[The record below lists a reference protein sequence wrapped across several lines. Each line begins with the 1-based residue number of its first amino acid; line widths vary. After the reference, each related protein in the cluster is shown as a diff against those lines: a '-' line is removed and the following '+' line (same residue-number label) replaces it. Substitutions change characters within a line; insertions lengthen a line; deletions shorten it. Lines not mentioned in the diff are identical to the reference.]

1 MNRILLALCISMCG
15 FTAVSQD
22 LLNENFSYSVGQ
34 LTSNGGGSNVSGGNW
49 TVIGGT
55 VQLTVEAGSL
65 TYPSYLSSGIGN
77 KLKMVDTSA
86 AAEDSYREFTPVTS
100 GTVYASFLM
109 QVADTNRLLANSNPG
124 DYAIAFLPST
134 STTGYV
140 SRLTFRKSSSGN
152 AYNLGIRTSST
163 GSTTVAWTSGN
174 YTPGTTYLIVIGYR
188 MVTGSANDTGYLW
201 VNPPLNGTMPVA
213 DAISPQLG
221 ASTDAPNISRIA
233 VRQAGGT
240 PEMFLDGIR
249 IGTSWANS
257 VVPVKLLNFDARSIN
272 NQTILNWSTA
282 NEINNHGFEIQKST
296 DGKSFEWI
304 GFVKGNGTTH
314 NVSRYTFTDFSPNS
328 GTEYYRLKQL
338 DFDGA
343 FEYSPIVY
351 AKQKEPAVE
360 LSPNP
365 FSGVLVINS
374 ESVITHAEI
383 FDITGRIKSSAAF
396 NSNNAHIYTDE
407 LGSGVYFIKIYSGD
421 TSITKRI
428 IKN

>member
-1 MNRILLALCISMCG
+1 
-15 FTAVSQD
+15 
-22 LLNENFSYSVGQ
+22 
-34 LTSNGGGSNVSGGNW
+34 
-49 TVIGGT
+49 
-55 VQLTVEAGSL
+55 
-65 TYPSYLSSGIGN
+65 
-77 KLKMVDTSA
+77 
-86 AAEDSYREFTPVTS
+86 
-100 GTVYASFLM
+100 
-109 QVADTNRLLANSNPG
+109 
-124 DYAIAFLPST
+124 
-134 STTGYV
+134 
-140 SRLTFRKSSSGN
+140 
-152 AYNLGIRTSST
+152 
-163 GSTTVAWTSGN
+163 
-174 YTPGTTYLIVIGYR
+174 
-188 MVTGSANDTGYLW
+188 
-201 VNPPLNGTMPVA
+201 MPVA
-213 DAISPQLG
+213 DAISPQLV

-304 GFVKGNGTTH
+304 GFVKGNGTTY

-383 FDITGRIKSSAAF
+383 FDITGRIKTSAAF